1 MLFRADTTM
10 ASFGASDTS
19 ETDTDTDA
27 LGIGRARGPAPA
39 PALSPVPASPS
50 FGMGDTTTDA
60 ESSGAEGL
68 GIGPPRPSSAAPAPA
83 PKPAPPRQPT
93 FGAGDTT
100 TTEGET
106 TDAPDD
112 EEPFVS
118 GFGDMGSDTEDED
131 GNVKLDADG
140 NPRKSRWDT
149 SHIPDNWKEGLDPDD
164 ERLRGGPFYRDPN
177 FKGEFTVPYPDFK
190 ADMDHKIEG
199 KCHYAFLMG
208 NPCHWICCACDY
220 GMWEEYVGFRSPVGW
235 QKGMHPEVADTLWE
249 VFQSDKPQAEKD
261 AVYKHLA
268 DMCRLSLGEGTE
280 WDTIL
285 KWTRTGNRYHDKM
298 VEGSK
303 LPTPKNVYGHGCKKG
318 KNFSVGVMIGF
329 ERGDLLYGDAA
340 EGLSKPPFNDY
351 EGNSLEAINA
361 GEDNCMVIYWM
372 LDPHYGQHRLYM
384 WVCHQYSARQQW
396 GIWNRIINKPLLREG
411 YVPPPPNPEIDPRA
425 PKVAP
430 DAPATRAWARETGD
444 LVAAAVRAI
453 QEALRRAFPGARL
466 VQCGVPRLD
475 RRNMAYATR
484 VIARANAA
492 LAEGPAEWLDLDA
505 ALAGRGVF
513 EPDGI
518 HLTEAAYRR
527 LGAALAARLPADL
540 PAG

>member
-1 MLFRADTTM
+1 M

-27 LGIGRARGPAPA
+27 LGIARARGPAPA

-83 PKPAPPRQPT
+83 PKPAPRQPT

-131 GNVKLDADG
+131 GN
-140 NPRKSRWDT
+140 
-149 SHIPDNWKEGLDPDD
+149 
-164 ERLRGGPFYRDPN
+164 RLRGGPFYRDPN

-268 DMCRLSLGEGTE
+268 DAALSLGEGTE

-329 ERGDLLYGDAA
+329 ERRPALRRRCRGPVEAA
-340 EGLSKPPFNDY
+340 LQRLRGQL
-351 EGNSLEAINA
+351 LEAINA

-372 LDPHYGQHRLYM
+372 LDPTTASTASRGL
-384 WVCHQYSARQQW
+384 
-396 GIWNRIINKPLLREG
+396 P
-411 YVPPPPNPEIDPRA
+411 
-425 PKVAP
+425 VAP
-430 DAPATRAWARETGD
+430 DANND
-444 LVAAAVRAI
+444 
-453 QEALRRAFPGARL
+453 
-466 VQCGVPRLD
+466 
-475 RRNMAYATR
+475 
-484 VIARANAA
+484 
-492 LAEGPAEWLDLDA
+492 
-505 ALAGRGVF
+505 
-513 EPDGI
+513 PDSV
-518 HLTEAAYRR
+518 E
-527 LGAALAARLPADL
+527 
-540 PAG
+540 

>member
-1 MLFRADTTM
+1 M

-27 LGIGRARGPAPA
+27 LGIGRRAPAPA
-39 PALSPVPASPS
+39 PTLSPVPASPT
-50 FGMGDTTTDA
+50 FGVMGDTTTDA
-60 ESSGAEGL
+60 ESSSGAE
-68 GIGPPRPSSAAPAPA
+68 GIGPPRTPSSGGAAPAPA
-83 PKPAPPRQPT
+83 SKPAPPRQPT
-93 FGAGDTT
+93 FGTMGT
-100 TTEGET
+100 TTETETDTDGEPIKGGGGGGGM
-106 TDAPDD
+106 DGE

-177 FKGEFTVPYPDFK
+177 FTGEFTVPYPDFK
-190 ADMDHKIEG
+190 ADMDHKLEG

-220 GMWEEYVGFRSPVGW
+220 GMWEEYIGFRSPVGW

-249 VFQSDKPQAEKD
+249 TFRSEDLTQEAKD
-261 AVYKHLA
+261 ATYKKLA

-303 LPTPKNVYGHGCKKG
+303 LPIPKNVYGHGCKKG

-329 ERGDLLYGDAA
+329 ERGDLLYCDAE
-340 EGLSKPPFNDY
+340 EGETNPPFNDY
-351 EGNSLEAINA
+351 EGNSLKAIEKGEA
-361 GEDNCMVIYWM
+361 NCMVIYWM

-396 GIWNRIINKPLLREG
+396 AIWNRIINKPLLREG

-430 DAPATRAWARETGD
+430 DANNDP
-444 LVAAAVRAI
+444 
-453 QEALRRAFPGARL
+453 
-466 VQCGVPRLD
+466 LD
-475 RRNMAYATR
+475 S
-484 VIARANAA
+484 V
-492 LAEGPAEWLDLDA
+492 E
-505 ALAGRGVF
+505 
-513 EPDGI
+513 
-518 HLTEAAYRR
+518 
-527 LGAALAARLPADL
+527 
-540 PAG
+540 

>member
-430 DAPATRAWARETGD
+430 DANNDP
-444 LVAAAVRAI
+444 
-453 QEALRRAFPGARL
+453 
-466 VQCGVPRLD
+466 LD
-475 RRNMAYATR
+475 S
-484 VIARANAA
+484 V
-492 LAEGPAEWLDLDA
+492 E
-505 ALAGRGVF
+505 
-513 EPDGI
+513 
-518 HLTEAAYRR
+518 
-527 LGAALAARLPADL
+527 
-540 PAG
+540 